1 MSQSPQE
8 IIKSAIAQIEEIK
21 KSKAVGVDPKWM
33 NRTLSHLD
41 NAYAASTLIVRAGSL
56 ADSPEAQSAMLRDCT
71 CPFPDTVDEN
81 CPVHGQK

>member
-1 MSQSPQE
+1 MSQTPQQIVQE
-8 IIKSAIAQIEEIK
+8 AIDKLDAIK

-41 NAYAASTLIVRAGSL
+41 NAYASSTLIVRAGSL
-56 ADSPEAQSAMLRDCT
+56 ADTPEATVQHDCS
-71 CPFPDTVDEN
+71 CPFPGTVDSN